1 MFFTLLLVT
10 FGLAVAVSFAVVT
23 VFKKPLADIFQRII
37 QASIS
42 SAWQK
47 YVTFATYVVGISG
60 GVRIYQL
67 ERYVTSLNEHEKVL
81 ELTAE
86 RWTIEVYR
94 TIIETMQSIAWLYL
108 LVFIFALI
116 AYVIVRGFE
125 LKDTNK
131 ESKKDAQ

>member
-10 FGLAVAVSFAVVT
+10 FGLSVAVSFMVVSI
-23 VFKKPLADIFQRII
+23 FKKPISDIFQRII
-37 QASIS
+37 QDAIS
-42 SAWQK
+42 GAWQK

-67 ERYVTSLNEHEKVL
+67 ERYITARHKDHEVL
-81 ELTAE
+81 ELTVE

-94 TIIETMQSIAWLYL
+94 TIIETMQSIAWMYL
-108 LVFIFALI
+108 VVFIFALI

-125 LKDTNK
+125 LKNHERNERD
-131 ESKKDAQ
+131 

>member
-1 MFFTLLLVT
+1 MFFTLLFVT
-10 FGLAVAVSFAVVT
+10 FGLSIAVSFMVAT
-23 VFKKPLADIFQRII
+23 FFKKPLAAIFQRIV
-37 QASIS
+37 QDSIS

-67 ERYVTSLNEHEKVL
+67 ERYITAHHKEQEI
-81 ELTAE
+81 LTLTPE

-94 TIIETMQSIAWLYL
+94 TIIETMQNIAWMYL
-108 LVFIFALI
+108 IVFIFTLI

-125 LKDTNK
+125 LKHTHK
-131 ESKKDAQ
+131 THPKDA